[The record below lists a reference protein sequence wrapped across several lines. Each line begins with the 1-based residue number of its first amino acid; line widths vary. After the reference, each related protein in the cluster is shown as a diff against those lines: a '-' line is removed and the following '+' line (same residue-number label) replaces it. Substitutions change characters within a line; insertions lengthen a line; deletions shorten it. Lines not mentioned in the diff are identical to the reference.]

1 MIHEDTQR
9 KSMPSRGNRQYK
21 GLEVGPAMIEVSKGG
36 SHVWGKV
43 SKGVGKQVNRKR
55 GKMHSGKWGHHVGSH
70 QAFILSEM
78 RSHWRILS
86 REVI

>member
-1 MIHEDTQR
+1 
-9 KSMPSRGNRQYK
+9 MPSRGNRQYK
-21 GLEVGPAMIEVSKGG
+21 GLEGPAMIEVSKGG

-43 SKGVGKQVNRKR
+43 SKGVGKQVNRKEVKCIQ
-55 GKMHSGKWGHHVGSH
+55 GSGVISVGSH